1 MATATVAPLIAITTT
16 TVVLNVFVF
25 GLTHS
30 LEFLGELVRFCA
42 ALEET
47 SLVVEL
53 IDLVGKI
60 VIWDTEENTD
70 VR

>member
-1 MATATVAPLIAITTT
+1 MTTAAVAPPIAITTT

-30 LEFLGELVRFCA
+30 LEFVGELVRFCA
-42 ALEET
+42 ALEE
-47 SLVVEL
+47 SNIVEEL

-60 VIWDTEENTD
+60 VIWDTKENTD

>member
-1 MATATVAPLIAITTT
+1 MATAAVAPLIAITTIT
-16 TVVLNVFVF
+16 AVLNVFVL

-30 LEFLGELVRFCA
+30 LEFRGELVRFCA

-47 SLVVEL
+47 NIVIEL

-60 VIWDTEENTD
+60 VIWDTKENTD

>member
-1 MATATVAPLIAITTT
+1 MTTAAVAPPIAITTT
-16 TVVLNVFVF
+16 TFVLNVFVF

-30 LEFLGELVRFCA
+30 LEFVGELVRFCA
-42 ALEET
+42 ALEE
-47 SLVVEL
+47 SNIVEEL

-60 VIWDTEENTD
+60 VIWDTKENTD

>member
-47 SLVVEL
+47 NLVVEL

-60 VIWDTEENTD
+60 VI
-70 VR
+70 